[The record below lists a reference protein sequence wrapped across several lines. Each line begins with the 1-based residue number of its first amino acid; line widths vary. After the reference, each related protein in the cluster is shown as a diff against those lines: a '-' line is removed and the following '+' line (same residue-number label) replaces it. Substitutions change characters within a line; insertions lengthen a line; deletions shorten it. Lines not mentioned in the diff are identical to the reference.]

1 MFTSMQEYSKKVGQ
15 VSSLWD
21 AGFFEQYHT
30 VSSHFCG
37 SLHPFSSLNMKTQ
50 PLLSQT
56 FLTSEY
62 SDFIQAFYVTATF
75 HREQTWNILSDK
87 NLSHLSVFLL

>member
-1 MFTSMQEYSKKVGQ
+1 MFTFIREYSKKVGQ

-30 VSSHFCG
+30 VSNHFSG
-37 SLHPFSSLNMKTQ
+37 SLHLFSSNMKTQ

-62 SDFIQAFYVTATF
+62 ANFIQAFYVTATF
-75 HREQTWNILSDK
+75 HR
-87 NLSHLSVFLL
+87 